1 MCSSWSTRICFVS
14 KSSRPI
20 SVDLPS
26 STEPAVTRR
35 RSSVSRSSLEV
46 ANAFPVFHRGLADAV
61 VGAGLAALGD
71 VRCRDLVHDLVD
83 RRRVAYNT
91 AGARHVADRAEAD
104 VRAER
109 LLVREALD
117 ELRDGVEHPV
127 AAEHVALVREVDLR
141 ELEIL
146 ARDVLPDV
154 ELGPVRDREHTDV
167 LALADARVV
176 EVPQL
181 GALCARVPLAEVV
194 AEAEDALLRA
204 RPLLVAARA
213 AHRGVEAVR
222 LDRIEER
229 RRLQLVAR
237 RARSRLLLYAALV
250 DRLLHARDDEPLAE
264 FRDAAVA
271 ELDHLGEVVT
281 GVDVH
286 DGKREL
292 RGTERLLREPQQH
305 DRVLAA
311 REEKHRT
318 LSLRGDLPHDVDRL
332 RLELVEMRQRPAV
345 GARALRCTSSGTR
358 RSSASRARTL
368 AADSAGVAPVVS
380 RRSSG
385 CCGASYGAET
395 PVKSSISPANA
406 RAYSPFGS
414 RRAHSSIGVATCT
427 STNGECG
434 STSARARRRASS
446 YGEIADTITAAPA
459 RATREATQA

>member
-26 STEPAVTRR
+26 STKPAVTRR

-46 ANAFPVFHRGLADAV
+46 ANAFPVFHRGFADAV

-83 RRRVAYNT
+83 RRRVAHNT

-154 ELGPVRDREHTDV
+154 ELGPVRDREHPDV

-181 GALCARVPLAEVV
+181 GTLRARVPLAEVV
-194 AEAEDALLRA
+194 AEAEDALLRP
-204 RPLLVAARA
+204 RTLLVAART
-213 AHRGVEAVR
+213 AHRRIELML
-222 LDRIEER
+222 LDRVEQR

-237 RARSRLLLYAALV
+237 RARAGLLLHATVV

-264 FRDAAVA
+264 LRHATVA
-271 ELDHLGEVVT
+271 ELDHLGEVVSR
-281 GVDVH
+281 VDVH
-286 DGKREL
+286 DREREL
-292 RGTERLLREPQQH
+292 RRAESLLGEPEQH

-311 REEKHRT
+311 GEEQHGP
-318 LSLRGDLPHDVDRL
+318 LSLGGDLAHDVNRL
-332 RLELVEMRQRPAV
+332 RLELVEMRQRAAL
-345 GARALRCTSSGTR
+345 GARPHRATSDGTSV
-358 RSSASRARTL
+358 SSSSRASTA
-368 AADSAGVAPVVS
+368 AADSAGVASVVS
-380 RRSSG
+380 SRSSG
-385 CCGASYGAET
+385 SAGAS
-395 PVKSSISPANA
+395 
-406 RAYSPFGS
+406 
-414 RRAHSSIGVATCT
+414 
-427 STNGECG
+427 
-434 STSARARRRASS
+434 
-446 YGEIADTITAAPA
+446 
-459 RATREATQA
+459 